1 MLWEIAECWLLA
13 GVSRSGGLISA
24 MRACGKI
31 DSCCGDAHRGAGE
44 RAHGWYTE
52 VMTRNATSH
61 TTATPRR
68 ADAGMIRTLLGYA
81 CNQAFMFALFYMG
94 WNSALELGGVTFE
107 RVDLLITLL
116 ACAATLVIMRAVTRH
131 VRDVLLNRSFIWCYA
146 VLLAIGSSVSLPA
159 EYGLAS
165 MLVEGLLVGVPF
177 ACMLA
182 AWGRALAVRS
192 HGEGA
197 RGVLLATAVA
207 AVWAFLLAV
216 ACAYSSL
223 LLAVANLLPFASAWA
238 LGGVAPLCEEGEA
251 AREATSHAAV
261 SDVAHSAQGLLS
273 FGNLLASKQQRI
285 ETARISR
292 KVLGGAVVFGVAG
305 GLMET
310 YASDPGMMSTP
321 TFPATLLLL
330 ALFCAGSLQV
340 VGAPTRQGESDGQV
354 SSLLV
359 GVYRLALLLMMA
371 GYLFMPVLEPYG
383 VPGDA
388 IVLAGYL
395 GLTAVLVS
403 LFILTAKLT
412 GMDAALSFS
421 RGFAA
426 LYLGEALG
434 LALGNALEV
443 SSPSGEMPFA
453 VASCA
458 GLATMFA
465 YLFLFTEG
473 DFVKLSR
480 IAKQADRFED
490 TCHALA
496 VRFKLSKRESEI
508 LPLAL
513 RGRTGERIAA
523 ELFIAKSTVDTHIR
537 RIYGKCGVHSRQELI
552 DLGEQQT
559 QDLVSGKESSHD

>member
-1 MLWEIAECWLLA
+1 
-13 GVSRSGGLISA
+13 
-24 MRACGKI
+24 
-31 DSCCGDAHRGAGE
+31 
-44 RAHGWYTE
+44 
-52 VMTRNATSH
+52 MTRNETSH
-61 TTATPRR
+61 TSAAPRR
-68 ADAGMIRTLLGYA
+68 ADARMIRTLLGYA

-116 ACAATLVIMRAVTRH
+116 ACAVTLVVMRAVTQR
-131 VRDVLLNRSFIWCYA
+131 VRDVLLNRSLVWCYA

-165 MLVEGLLVGVPF
+165 MLLEGLLVGMPF

-182 AWGRALAVRS
+182 AWGRALATRS
-192 HGEGA
+192 QGESA

-207 AVWAFLLAV
+207 AVLAFLLSI
-216 ACAYSSL
+216 ACSYNP
-223 LLAVANLLPFASAWA
+223 LALAFADLLPFASAWA
-238 LGGVAPLCEEGEA
+238 LSGVAPLCN
-251 AREATSHAAV
+251 EATSSRKAAV
-261 SDVAHSAQGLLS
+261 DAAPSAAVPSNQGFLS

-292 KVLGGAVVFGVAG
+292 KVMGGAVVFGVAG

-310 YASDPGMMSTP
+310 YASDPGMMATP

-340 VGAPTRQGESDGQV
+340 VGAPARQGESDGQV
-354 SSLLV
+354 SALLV

-371 GYLFMPVLEPYG
+371 GYLFMPVLEPFG
-383 VPGDA
+383 VPGDS

-395 GLTAVLVS
+395 GLTAVFVS

-426 LYLGEALG
+426 LYFGEALG

-443 SSPSGEMPFA
+443 ASPSGEMPFA

-458 GLATMFA
+458 GFATLFA
-465 YLFLFTEG
+465 YVFLFTEG
-473 DFVKLSR
+473 DFIELSR

-490 TCHALA
+490 ACRALTK
-496 VRFKLSKRESEI
+496 RFKLSKRESEI

-513 RGRTGERIAA
+513 RGRTGERIAS
-523 ELFIAKSTVDTHIR
+523 ELFIAKSTVDTHLR

-552 DLGEQQT
+552 DLGEQQA
-559 QDLVSGKESSHD
+559 QVLVSGKES

>member
-1 MLWEIAECWLLA
+1 MLW
-13 GVSRSGGLISA
+13 GRSRGG
-24 MRACGKI
+24 GK
-31 DSCCGDAHRGAGE
+31 RV
-44 RAHGWYTE
+44 RGWYTGA
-52 VMTRNATSH
+52 MTRTATSH
-61 TTATPRR
+61 TSASGRR
-68 ADAGMIRTLLGYA
+68 VDPGMIRTLLGYA

-116 ACAATLVIMRAVTRH
+116 ACAAMLVVMRAVTRR
-131 VRDVLLNRSFIWCYA
+131 VRDVLLSRNFIWCYA

-165 MLVEGLLVGVPF
+165 MLLEGLLVGMPF

-182 AWGRALAVRS
+182 AWGRALAALS
-192 HGEGA
+192 HGESA

-207 AVWAFLLAV
+207 AVLAFLLSV
-216 ACAYSSL
+216 ACACN
-223 LLAVANLLPFASAWA
+223 LLALAAADLLPFASAWA
-238 LGGVAPLCEEGEA
+238 LCGVAPLRDEEA
-251 AREATSHAAV
+251 AGFSKTGPNAVAA
-261 SDVAHSAQGLLS
+261 DAPQRAQGLLS

-292 KVLGGAVVFGVAG
+292 KVMAGAVVFGMAG

-310 YASDPGMMSTP
+310 YASDPGMMATP

-340 VGAPTRQGESDGQV
+340 VGAPARHGESDGQV

-371 GYLFMPVLEPYG
+371 GYLFMPVLEPFG

-434 LALGNALEV
+434 LALGNAFEV
-443 SSPSGEMPFA
+443 ASPSGEMPFA

-458 GLATMFA
+458 GLATLFA

-473 DFVKLSR
+473 DFSKLSR

-490 TCHALA
+490 ACRALA
-496 VRFKLSKRESEI
+496 TRFKLSKRESEI

-523 ELFIAKSTVDTHIR
+523 ELFIAKSTVDTHLR

-559 QDLVSGKESSHD
+559 QDLVSGKES

>member
-1 MLWEIAECWLLA
+1 
-13 GVSRSGGLISA
+13 
-24 MRACGKI
+24 MRAAALGCATGTLA
-31 DSCCGDAHRGAGE
+31 D
-44 RAHGWYTE
+44 
-52 VMTRNATSH
+52 MTRTATSH
-61 TTATPRR
+61 TSAAARR

-94 WNSALELGGVTFE
+94 WNSALELGGVVFE

-116 ACAATLVIMRAVTRH
+116 SCAATLVVMRAVTQR
-131 VRDVLLNRSFIWCYA
+131 VRDVLLNRSLIWCYA
-146 VLLAIGSSVSLPA
+146 VLLAIGSSVSLPV
-159 EYGLAS
+159 EYGLVS
-165 MLVEGLLVGVPF
+165 MLLEGLLVGMPF

-182 AWGRALAVRS
+182 AWGRALAARS
-192 HGEGA
+192 HGESA

-207 AVWAFLLAV
+207 AVFAFLLSV
-216 ACAYSSL
+216 ACSYNPLA
-223 LLAVANLLPFASAWA
+223 LAVADLLPFASAWA
-238 LGGVAPLCEEGEA
+238 LGGVAPLRDDA
-251 AREATSHAAV
+251 ASPRVAPAN
-261 SDVAHSAQGLLS
+261 DVATGVSRPAQGLLS

-292 KVLGGAVVFGVAG
+292 KVMGGAVVFGVAG

-310 YASDPGMMSTP
+310 YASDPGMMATP

-340 VGAPTRQGESDGQV
+340 VGAPARQGESDGQV

-371 GYLFMPVLEPYG
+371 GYLFMPVLEPFG

-412 GMDAALSFS
+412 DMDAALSFS

-434 LALGNALEV
+434 LALGNALEIA
-443 SSPSGEMPFA
+443 SPSGEMPFA

-458 GLATMFA
+458 GLATLFV

-473 DFVKLSR
+473 DFIKLSR

-490 TCHALA
+490 ACRALA
-496 VRFKLSKRESEI
+496 TRFKLSKRESEI

-523 ELFIAKSTVDTHIR
+523 ELFIAKSTVDTHLR
-537 RIYGKCGVHSRQELI
+537 RIYAKCGVHSRQELI

-559 QDLVSGKESSHD
+559 QELVSGKES